1 LLYSSR
7 ETTQNFSDRDPV
19 ILVGELSLWVAL
31 LMAAWAA
38 TVSFAGGQMRRA
50 DLIESGERA
59 LYATLAMVVLAS
71 LGLWTALL
79 THDFSIKY
87 VASYTSANLPTVYTI
102 TAFWGGQSGSLL
114 FWALI
119 LSTFTAITLWTNRT
133 RNRELMPYVAG
144 TLALILV
151 FFLAT
156 ICLGSNPFERLDF
169 IPLDGRGLNPQ
180 LQNPGMAI
188 HPPNLYLGYV
198 STSIPFAFAI
208 AALLTRRL
216 DAGWLAAVRRW
227 ALLSWFFNTV
237 GIILGMWW
245 AYVELGWGGYWA
257 WDPVENASLLP
268 WLVNTAFLHSIMVQE
283 KRGMLRK
290 WNVTLVVSAFLLS
303 IFGTFITR
311 SGVISS
317 VHSFAQSPVGKW
329 FAAFLILA
337 IVLTAYLVSTR
348 LQDLRST
355 AELESMVSREAAFL
369 YNNLVLVGIA
379 FSVLW
384 GTLFPIISEAV
395 RGNKITVG
403 PPFFNTV
410 NIPLGLL
417 LLLLTG
423 IGPLIAW
430 RRASVANLRRQFLV
444 PVSVAI
450 TIGVLCFVIGVHNL
464 AALLSYTF
472 GGLVLATIV
481 QEFSKGVGARHR
493 MYGESRIV
501 ALPRLIARNRRRYGG
516 YIVHL
521 GVVVVFAAFA
531 GLAFKRE
538 FDLTLNAGDTKTVT
552 DAWGHQWSFVS
563 QGISRYNVLNREV
576 TAIALDVSRDGKPEG
591 VITSEKRQH
600 VDSRGAPTFEP
611 STEVGIKGS
620 FKQDV
625 YVVLAG
631 VRTVA
636 PATATTSPL
645 GPNLVD
651 TAEIRVTFNP
661 LVRWVWLGGA
671 LMAIGGLVVMWP
683 AADKQRAQSG
693 YAAVLKPRHV
703 RVPELIEA

>member
-1 LLYSSR
+1 
-7 ETTQNFSDRDPV
+7 
-19 ILVGELSLWVAL
+19 

-59 LYATLAMVVLAS
+59 IYATLAMVILAS

-87 VASYTSANLPTVYTI
+87 VASFTSANLPRIYTI
-102 TAFWGGQSGSLL
+102 TVFWGGQSGSLL

-119 LSTFTAITLWTNRT
+119 LSIYSAVTLWTNRN
-133 RNRELMPYVAG
+133 RNRELMPYVSG
-144 TLALILV
+144 TLALVLI

-156 ICLGSNPFERLDF
+156 ICLGSNPFERLDW
-169 IPLDGRGLNPQ
+169 IPADGRGLNPQ

-198 STSIPFAFAI
+198 GTTIPFAFAI

-216 DAGWLAAVRRW
+216 DAEWLAAVRRW
-227 ALLSWFFNTV
+227 ALLAWFFNTV
-237 GIILGMWW
+237 GIVLGMWW

-329 FAAFLILA
+329 FAGFLVLS
-337 IVLTAYLVSTR
+337 IVVTAYLVSTR
-348 LQDLRST
+348 LQDLRSN

-395 RGNKITVG
+395 RGTKITVG

-430 RRASVANLRRQFLV
+430 RRASVANLKRQFLI
-444 PVSVAI
+444 PVTAAA
-450 TIGVLCFVIGVHNL
+450 TIGILFFALGVHNL
-464 AALLSYTF
+464 AALLSYSF
-472 GGLVLATIV
+472 GALVLATIV
-481 QEFSKGVGARHR
+481 QEFYKGVNARHR

-501 ALPRLIARNRRRYGG
+501 ALPRLIGRNRRRYGG

-538 FDLTLNAGDTKTVT
+538 FDLTFNAGDSKTVT
-552 DAWGHQWSFVS
+552 DAWGHQWTFVS
-563 QGISRYNVLNREV
+563 QGVSRYNVLNREV
-576 TAIALDVSRDGKPEG
+576 TAIALDVSRDGRPAG

-631 VRTVA
+631 VRVVRGPVA
-636 PATATTSPL
+636 SGAGVL
-645 GPNLVD
+645 GPGP
-651 TAEIRVTFNP
+651 TEAAEIRVTFNP

-671 LMAIGGLVVMWP
+671 LMAFGGLVVMWP
-683 AADKQRAQSG
+683 AADRQRVQTG
-693 YAAVLKPRHV
+693 YAAVLKPRPIGEHV
-703 RVPELIEA
+703 PDLVGV

>member
-1 LLYSSR
+1 M
-7 ETTQNFSDRDPV
+7 

-59 LYATLAMVVLAS
+59 IYATLAMVVLAS

-87 VASYTSANLPTVYTI
+87 VASFTSANLPRIYTI

-119 LSTFTAITLWTNRT
+119 LSIYSAVTLWTNRN
-133 RNRELMPYVAG
+133 RNRELMPYVSG
-144 TLALILV
+144 TLALVLI

-156 ICLGSNPFERLDF
+156 ICLGSNPFERLDW
-169 IPLDGRGLNPQ
+169 IPADGRGLNPQ

-198 STSIPFAFAI
+198 GTTIPFAFAI

-216 DAGWLAAVRRW
+216 DAEWLAAVRRW
-227 ALLSWFFNTV
+227 ALLAWFFNTV
-237 GIILGMWW
+237 GIVLGMWW

-329 FAAFLILA
+329 FAAFLVVSIA
-337 IVLTAYLVSTR
+337 VTAYLVSTR
-348 LQDLRST
+348 LQDLRSN

-395 RGNKITVG
+395 RGTKITVG

-430 RRASVANLRRQFLV
+430 RRASVANLKRQFLI
-444 PVSVAI
+444 PVSAAA
-450 TIGVLCFVIGVHNL
+450 TIGILFFALGVHNL
-464 AALLSYTF
+464 AALLSYSF
-472 GGLVLATIV
+472 GALVLATIA
-481 QEFSKGVGARHR
+481 QEFYKGVNARHR
-493 MYGESRIV
+493 MYGESRVV
-501 ALPRLIARNRRRYGG
+501 ALPRLIGRNRRRYGG

-538 FDLTLNAGDTKTVT
+538 FDLTLNAGDSRTVM
-552 DAWGHQWSFVS
+552 DAWGHQWTFVS
-563 QGISRYNVLNREV
+563 QGVSRYNVLNREV
-576 TAIALDVSRDGKPEG
+576 TAIALDVTRDGRPAG

-631 VRTVA
+631 VRVVRGAVA
-636 PATATTSPL
+636 TGAGVL
-645 GPNLVD
+645 GAGP
-651 TAEIRVTFNP
+651 TEAAEIRVTFNP

-671 LMAIGGLVVMWP
+671 LMAFGGLVVMWP
-683 AADKQRAQSG
+683 AADRQRVQSG
-693 YAAVLKPRHV
+693 YAAVLKPRPIGEQ
-703 RVPELIEA
+703 VPDLVGI

>member
-1 LLYSSR
+1 
-7 ETTQNFSDRDPV
+7 V

-31 LMAAWAA
+31 LMAAWTA
-38 TVSFAGGQMRRA
+38 TVSFAGGHLRRD
-50 DLIESGERA
+50 DLIKSGERGI
-59 LYATLAMVVLAS
+59 YATLAMVMLAS
-71 LGLWTALL
+71 AGLWTALF
-79 THDFSIKY
+79 THDFSIKF
-87 VASYTSANLPTVYTI
+87 VASYTSANLPKIYTL
-102 TAFWGGQSGSLL
+102 TAFWAGQSGSML

-119 LSTFTAITLWTNRT
+119 LSLYSALALWTNRS
-133 RNRELMPYVAG
+133 RNRVLMPYVAG
-144 TLALILV
+144 TLALVLV

-156 ICLGSNPFERLDF
+156 LCFGANPFERLDW
-169 IPLDGRGLNPQ
+169 IPPDGRGLNPQ

-188 HPPNLYLGYV
+188 HPPMLYLGYV
-198 STSIPFAFAI
+198 GTSVPFAFAI

-216 DAGWLAAVRRW
+216 DAEWLSAVRRW
-227 ALLSWFFNTV
+227 AIIAWFFNTV
-237 GIILGMWW
+237 GIVLGMWW

-329 FAAFLILA
+329 FAGFLIVA
-337 IVLTAYLVSTR
+337 MVATAYLVSTR
-348 LQDLRST
+348 LKDLRSR

-369 YNNLVLVGIA
+369 YNNLILVGIA

-395 RGNKITVG
+395 RGTKITVG
-403 PPFFNTV
+403 PPFFNSV

-430 RRASVANLRRQFLV
+430 RRASVANLRRQFTIPVGSALV
-444 PVSVAI
+444 A
-450 TIGVLCFVIGVHNL
+450 GAVIFALGIRGL
-464 AALLSYTF
+464 APLLSYIF
-472 GGLVLATIV
+472 CALVLATIV
-481 QEFSKGVGARHR
+481 QEFYKGTGARTK
-493 MYGESRIV
+493 MYGERAFI
-501 ALPRLIARNRRRYGG
+501 ALPRLVARNRRRYGG

-521 GVVVVFAAFA
+521 GVVVIFAAFA
-531 GLAFKRE
+531 GLAFKKE
-538 FDLTLNAGDTKTVT
+538 FDLTFKPGDAHEVRDAFGHRWKFLN
-552 DAWGHQWSFVS
+552 
-563 QGISRYNVLNREV
+563 QGISNYSVLNRDV
-576 TAIALDVSRDGKPEG
+576 TAIALDVSRDGVPAG

-611 STEVGIKGS
+611 STEVGIRSS

-631 VRTVA
+631 VR
-636 PATATTSPL
+636 PDGS
-645 GPNLVD
+645 
-651 TAEIRVTFNP
+651 AEVRVTFNP
-661 LVRWVWLGGA
+661 LVLWVWTGGGLMALGG
-671 LMAIGGLVVMWP
+671 LIVMWP
-683 AADKQRAQSG
+683 AAERRRAQSG
-693 YAAVLKPRHV
+693 YIAVMRPTPVGDAL
-703 RVPELIEA
+703 PEPLGA